1 MCLDAHAHGMR
12 VDHPLFHVPNEV
24 DLTLTARP
32 TPHQYA
38 FFSSGAVSTATM
50 PMWRVQTE
58 GYLDGKDQ
66 LIGVVASNWGFLDS
80 PDTEWISGGENS
92 KGPDAVAIGRHGN
105 FLHWGF
111 AASPTYLTDEAKL
124 VFVNAIHYIARF
136 DGETPV
142 ALKQQHIAS
151 RELLAMLAF
160 ELTAEGR
167 EQREAY
173 YEHVRAE
180 MRDRNRAVRA
190 RIDAGEAVSELERQ
204 MLDRPELK
212 TPHVLDNLRR
222 FLSPEVVA
230 GLGDDP
236 TRVLEFVAQNR
247 RYLRPGEQPYTLVVD
262 AELAAL
268 GVGNDDMAMLE
279 RAIAGLVDPS
289 SEERSR
295 TLLKRYTQQSF
306 EAQADWTRW
315 LDDVR
320 TDLFFSESAGYKWLV
335 NRGAGRS
342 SPADSS
348 QSSDGAEMP
357 HPDADEPLVA
367 RARAEAL
374 EQGGKLA
381 VHVDFA
387 VLEGWHAYRDVPAGA
402 PYAALA
408 VELVS
413 PTGVTALGEWTRPDA
428 SPDPDVAGLT
438 LLKGRFSLRRD
449 VALGAD
455 YIPGTPL
462 ECKVSFQICDAHS
475 CRRPT
480 TITLPVLIPM
490 K

>member
-1 MCLDAHAHGMR
+1 
-12 VDHPLFHVPNEV
+12 
-24 DLTLTARP
+24 
-32 TPHQYA
+32 
-38 FFSSGAVSTATM
+38 
-50 PMWRVQTE
+50 
-58 GYLDGKDQ
+58 
-66 LIGVVASNWGFLDS
+66 
-80 PDTEWISGGENS
+80 
-92 KGPDAVAIGRHGN
+92 
-105 FLHWGF
+105 
-111 AASPTYLTDEAKL
+111 
-124 VFVNAIHYIARF
+124 
-136 DGETPV
+136 
-142 ALKQQHIAS
+142 
-151 RELLAMLAF
+151 
-160 ELTAEGR
+160 
-167 EQREAY
+167 
-173 YEHVRAE
+173 
-180 MRDRNRAVRA
+180 
-190 RIDAGEAVSELERQ
+190 
-204 MLDRPELK
+204 
-212 TPHVLDNLRR
+212 
-222 FLSPEVVA
+222 
-230 GLGDDP
+230 
-236 TRVLEFVAQNR
+236 
-247 RYLRPGEQPYTLVVD
+247 
-262 AELAAL
+262 
-268 GVGNDDMAMLE
+268 
-279 RAIAGLVDPS
+279 VDPS